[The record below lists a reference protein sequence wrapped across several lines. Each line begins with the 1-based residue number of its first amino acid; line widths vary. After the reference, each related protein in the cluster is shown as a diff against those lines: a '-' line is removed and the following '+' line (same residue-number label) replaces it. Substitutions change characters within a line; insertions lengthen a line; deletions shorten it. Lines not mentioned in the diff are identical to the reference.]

1 MNFWGDYKG
10 GANVLLTL
18 KCYYNKKYCSNV
30 KRGNNKKCISN
41 KKCALIIQSINHSFS
56 QSDIQSIRQSVNQTV
71 SQSILLFGYVY
82 NYSFIMRLCKKADG
96 IKRKNKAKRHQ
107 GPSIPFWRHSNAF
120 LMFFRILTHL

>member
-56 QSDIQSIRQSVNQTV
+56 QSDIQSIRQSVNQFFFLVMYITIHSSCV
-71 SQSILLFGYVY
+71 CV
-82 NYSFIMRLCKKADG
+82 KK
-96 IKRKNKAKRHQ
+96 
-107 GPSIPFWRHSNAF
+107 
-120 LMFFRILTHL
+120 LTA